1 MENLAKQYAL
11 IQPTHNRKGIEE
23 RKLISIKA
31 LSKYFN
37 LYKNIPT
44 LPTIKFLLIKTN
56 KKTILEL
63 IYLYLHTRH
72 EIAGIVKEVG
82 STTRKT
88 GYCGG
93 PKPPLKPKKAPLKVP
108 STYCGGCFC
117 GGPSRQCCSAA
128 ISRLR
133 RQQKAPLQM
142 SLLAAGEGLLRRAQN
157 RRHMCSKF
165 VALAF
170 SGGVMPAAIVSTF
183 QRRSNSAAI
192 NNKSKQL
199 IVRPRRYMF
208 QHLAAVSKRRYR
220 YFFKT

>member
-23 RKLISIKA
+23 RKLISIKS

-82 STTRKT
+82 SNVHRFKVGDHVGVGTYVNSCRSCE
-88 GYCGG
+88 YCNDGQEINCAKG
-93 PKPPLKPKKAPLKVP
+93 PVFTFGRVD
-108 STYCGGCFC
+108 TYGSITQGRY
-117 GGPSRQCCSAA
+117 SSY
-128 ISRLR
+128 I
-133 RQQKAPLQM
+133 
-142 SLLAAGEGLLRRAQN
+142 
-157 RRHMCSKF
+157 
-165 VALAF
+165 VA
-170 SGGVMPAAIVSTF
+170 
-183 QRRSNSAAI
+183 R
-192 NNKSKQL
+192 
-199 IVRPRRYMF
+199 
-208 QHLAAVSKRRYR
+208 
-220 YFFKT
+220 